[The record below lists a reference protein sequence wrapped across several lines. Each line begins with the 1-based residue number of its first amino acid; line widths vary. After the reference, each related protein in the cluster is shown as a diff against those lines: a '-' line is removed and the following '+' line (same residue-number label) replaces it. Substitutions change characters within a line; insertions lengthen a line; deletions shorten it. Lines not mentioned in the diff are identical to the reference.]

1 MRILIIGCHR
11 VGSGLARTLSLRG
24 QAVTVVDNDPAAFER
39 LGAGFKGQTVLGI
52 GFDRDVLIQA
62 GIERADGL
70 AAVTASDEV
79 NVVTARIASQVFH
92 VPKVIARLYDPR
104 QAEIYKR
111 LGVQTIAPTTW
122 GINRIADLLLHSQ
135 LDTVLSLGSGEV
147 DVVAAQVPPSLA
159 GRTVQDLTILGEVH
173 VVAITR
179 SGKAF
184 MPTLG
189 TTFREGDMLHVAV
202 LAASADRLKEMLALA

>member
-24 QAVTVVDNDPAAFER
+24 QAVTVVDNVPAAFER

-184 MPTLG
+184 MPILG

-202 LAASADRLKEMLALA
+202 LAASADRLKEMLTLS